1 MFITS
6 DQKFLIDWVHP
17 VYSIIHSYQQHPLLG
32 ASPDGMFL
40 YSLVAKDA
48 LSVNFIDGS
57 FLSLVPKLFAFSF
70 SRICERNE
78 ERKQH
83 KSVCVD
89 WLNLLKG
96 WGIPCTHCTLLKKK
110 KRNDVELCQK
120 FVYDVAQKFLQDFN
134 FADQQPFNVGIY
146 PCYGKSLVFL
156 AEIFRESCL
165 GRLLQLHLL
174 HAVEILQN
182 YRGS

>member
-48 LSVNFIDGS
+48 LSVNFIGGS

-146 PCYGKSLVFL
+146 RCYGKNLVFL

>member
-110 KRNDVELCQK
+110 KKKWCWAMSKICLWRGTKV
-120 FVYDVAQKFLQDFN
+120 
-134 FADQQPFNVGIY
+134 FAGFQF
-146 PCYGKSLVFL
+146 CRSATF
-156 AEIFRESCL
+156 
-165 GRLLQLHLL
+165 
-174 HAVEILQN
+174 
-182 YRGS
+182 